1 MNTRTALKIFF
12 FSLFAIICFTQ
23 VYMIMRSFLENPQ
36 VIDMYD
42 LSPDLVKI
50 LPGVTICNNNRLSLK
65 KLVVRN
71 QTIRQAMK
79 EKFPAYVEKQ
89 APVTSKEF
97 TIFRDGV
104 AKIFDRLKYSPQDE
118 MDEATMN
125 DLFALKPDSKPYL
138 TWLGCA
144 RTYSNSIDCEHLSQI
159 DSVQDRRCVTILH
172 KGAMNYDRNNKPELF
187 NSSRVSSERHS
198 YFNAKEVVKMIVN
211 FEPEDYADLKRQIG
225 SRIIFH
231 GNNYVASS
239 SDPDFFVARGYKYD
253 FNIDREDLIIQET
266 ACTNYEKNNIETF
279 QQRIDPRRPLYGDTC
294 FQNCVV
300 RNIIHRSNCWPTTMP
315 YYRNDSYD
323 PELNLKSCGWFRE
336 PPYFSIYR
344 ELLRVE
350 KLKED
355 MKNNNFTSETP
366 PTTTESGSILGSS
379 ISKEEMRAY
388 MKVRKH
394 CWSQCASS
402 CTLTKYSVTVTRTVW
417 PSDVGLLFDE
427 SGRNQVLRHCCA
439 LISIKYS
446 HFHYNVHEFTPKYN
460 IVDTLGNVG
469 GLLAVWLNLSI
480 ISVYHAIQK
489 LISLFQ

>member
-1 MNTRTALKIFF
+1 M
-12 FSLFAIICFTQ
+12 
-23 VYMIMRSFLENPQ
+23 
-36 VIDMYD
+36 
-42 LSPDLVKI
+42 
-50 LPGVTICNNNRLSLK
+50 
-65 KLVVRN
+65 VRN

-79 EKFPAYVEKQ
+79 EKFPAWVEKQ
-89 APVTSKEF
+89 APVTSREF
-97 TIFRDGV
+97 NSFRDQV

-125 DLFALKPDSKPYL
+125 DLFALKPDTKPYI

-144 RTYSNSIDCEHLSQI
+144 RTFSRSIECGHLSQI
-159 DSVQDRRCVTILH
+159 DSVQDRRCVTILNRGTMLYDSVH
-172 KGAMNYDRNNKPELF
+172 KPQLF
-187 NSSRVSSERHS
+187 NSSKLPNNKHS

-239 SDPDFFVARGYKYD
+239 SDPDFFVTRGYKYD
-253 FNIDREDLIIQET
+253 FNIDREDLLIQESSG
-266 ACTNYEKNNIETF
+266 CIKYEKNNIDVFKEK
-279 QQRIDPRRPLYGDTC
+279 IDPRTPLYGDTC

-323 PELNLKSCGWFRE
+323 PDLNLKSCGWFRE

-350 KLKED
+350 QLIEDLKIGNRTKPSE
-355 MKNNNFTSETP
+355 NNSN
-366 PTTTESGSILGSS
+366 LGST

-394 CWSQCASS
+394 CWSQCPLS
-402 CTLTKYSVTVTRTVW
+402 CTLTKYSVTVTRSVW
-417 PSDVGLLFDE
+417 PSDVGILFDK
-427 SGRNQVLRHCCA
+427 SGENQVLRHCCA
-439 LISIKYS
+439 LIAIKYS

-460 IVDTLGNVG
+460 LVDTLGNVG

-489 LISLFQ
+489 LISFFQ